1 MQKVASSQLLDT
13 FERSQRCTFNQKRC
27 HRPAREK
34 KRENQNQINEGFV
47 WTGDATARQSNCD
60 MDYNACVVT
69 RNSCWQIWNDLQKK
83 ARNISSDLVREF
95 LRNVYYTQSMFRFQ
109 LTDYNSHQQKIQ
121 ILPLQF
127 LHAKLEYANKRL
139 QSCTAFCGFRM
150 D

>member
-47 WTGDATARQSNCD
+47 WTGDATAQQSNCD

-69 RNSCWQIWNDLQKK
+69 RNSCWQIWNDLKK
-83 ARNISSDLVREF
+83 KGKK
-95 LRNVYYTQSMFRFQ
+95 YKFRFSEGISEECILYTEHVQ
-109 LTDYNSHQQKIQ
+109 VSTD
-121 ILPLQF
+121 
-127 LHAKLEYANKRL
+127 RL
-139 QSCTAFCGFRM
+139 
-150 D
+150 